1 MISIVI
7 PVFNEAKVLRYL
19 FKELDRVSELLASL
33 GNGIEVIL
41 VNDGSADESWDLI
54 SARCL
59 SAPNYIGVNLSRN
72 FGHQAALV
80 AGLETATGDM
90 VVSIDADLQDPPDL
104 IPKLVEK
111 HREGFDVVYATR
123 IARGEETWIKRLTA
137 DWFYSTMQKVSG
149 VQIPK
154 NTGDFRLM
162 SRKAV
167 REFVK
172 LNETHRFLR
181 GLAPWI
187 GFRQAQVF
195 YDRADRKA
203 GATHYSMRKML
214 NLAFDGITSMSKAPL
229 RLAYVLCVLLFA
241 IYLGYICWVAI
252 NHFLLGSTLV
262 PGWTSIMGAI
272 TIFGTIQLLSL
283 GIFGEYVGRIY
294 EQSKQRPLYII
305 ADLRRGACPT
315 IGAASCDLDFII

>member
-7 PVFNEAKVLRYL
+7 PVFNEAKVLRSL
-19 FKELDRVSELLASL
+19 FNELDRVSGSLASV
-33 GNGIEVIL
+33 GNNIEVIL
-41 VNDGSADESWDLI
+41 VNDGSVDDSWDLI
-54 SARCL
+54 SERCL

-80 AGLETATGDM
+80 AGLETATGDV
-90 VVSIDADLQDPPDL
+90 VVSLDADLQDPPEL
-104 IPKLVEK
+104 IPKLLEK
-111 HREGFDVVYATR
+111 HLEGFDVVYATR
-123 IARGEETWIKRLTA
+123 MTRGKESWIKGLTA
-137 DWFYSTMQKVSG
+137 RWFYSTLQNISG
-149 VQIPK
+149 VQIHR

-167 REFVK
+167 GEFVK
-172 LNETHRFLR
+172 LQETHRFLR

-229 RLAYVLCVLLFA
+229 RLAYILCVLLFS
-241 IYLGYICWVAI
+241 IYVAYIVWVGI
-252 NHFLLGSTLV
+252 DHFLLGSTLV

-305 ADLRRGACPT
+305 ADLRRGASSA
-315 IGAASCDLDFII
+315 IAAGSSDLDFII